1 MRLSFILL
9 AALMASEAGA
19 IEISSVYREVSYS
32 GGLENPDMMSGFASS
47 SAVGVF
53 SESFSDSLS
62 VPPNELAGADVSQVS
77 SVVIQGGALFVDVT
91 SESGAYATTLAEGL
105 IADAYASSTLA
116 VVFTTSETMRLSVHL
131 AVSSSLGVF
140 YDGPGA
146 GEVAS
151 SHIGSLLLCLS
162 GVGCLADIE
171 VQDFT
176 DNGQAVANGIFDSID
191 IPPGTYQLGLIADSA
206 VISQDEGSSLGGA
219 EFSGYIA
226 VEPLPEPGP
235 GAMWL
240 AGIAFLATRQRS
252 RARGR

>member
-1 MRLSFILL
+1 MRSKSARNPTSRTAWPHNVTGSPMFQRSGRS
-9 AALMASEAGA
+9 AARDHPSNTPPQAKIISPNASKLQANVAGA
-19 IEISSVYREVSYS
+19 AC
-32 GGLENPDMMSGFASS
+32 L
-47 SAVGVF
+47 
-53 SESFSDSLS
+53 L
-62 VPPNELAGADVSQVS
+62 
-77 SVVIQGGALFVDVT
+77 
-91 SESGAYATTLAEGL
+91 EGL
-105 IADAYASSTLA
+105 SQL
-116 VVFTTSETMRLSVHL
+116 
-131 AVSSSLGVF
+131 
-140 YDGPGA
+140 GPGA

-206 VISQDEGSSLGGA
+206 VISRDEGSSLGGA